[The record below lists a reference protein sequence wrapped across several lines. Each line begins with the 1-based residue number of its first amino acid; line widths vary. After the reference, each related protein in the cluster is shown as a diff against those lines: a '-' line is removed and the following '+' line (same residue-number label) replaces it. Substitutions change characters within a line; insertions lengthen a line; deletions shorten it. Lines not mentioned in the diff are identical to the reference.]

1 MTARRSCST
10 RSGTGTER
18 VTGTAPVRGWILPV
32 PHARSPA
39 RRWRSTSSIT
49 GAMLAGPATPQVGA
63 SACRRSRSRSACALC
78 SPTRSSGALPPT
90 GRAPWTSAER
100 GAEQASPAAAMSSWS
115 VTQRNG
121 HRRAPLAR
129 RRFLADDRCSPRKAL
144 ACIATETNM
153 RRPSVTPLTRGAPA
167 IAALAL
173 ALTAPAADAAL
184 PDGAK
189 APDINTL
196 ASLAGKEFKFSLAD
210 ALKKGPVVLYFYPAA
225 FTPVCTVEAHQ
236 FAEATA
242 KFKELGATVI
252 GVSHDPIE
260 KLDRF
265 SVSECRNKF
274 AVASDA
280 DGGIMKAY
288 DSVLPD
294 HPEYANRTSYVVAP
308 TGEIIYSYTAMKP
321 DQHVE
326 NTMAAV
332 RKWQEAHNKKT

>member
-1 MTARRSCST
+1 
-10 RSGTGTER
+10 
-18 VTGTAPVRGWILPV
+18 
-32 PHARSPA
+32 
-39 RRWRSTSSIT
+39 
-49 GAMLAGPATPQVGA
+49 
-63 SACRRSRSRSACALC
+63 
-78 SPTRSSGALPPT
+78 
-90 GRAPWTSAER
+90 
-100 GAEQASPAAAMSSWS
+100 
-115 VTQRNG
+115 
-121 HRRAPLAR
+121 
-129 RRFLADDRCSPRKAL
+129 
-144 ACIATETNM
+144 M
-153 RRPSVTPLTRGAPA
+153 RRPLV
-167 IAALAL
+167 AALITAL
-173 ALTAPAADAAL
+173 IAIPAYAAL

-189 APDINTL
+189 APDFSTD

-225 FTPVCTVEAHQ
+225 FTPGCTVEAHE

-242 KFKELGATVI
+242 KFKQLGATVI

-294 HPEYANRTSYVVAP
+294 HPEYANRTSYVIAP
-308 TGEIIYSYTAMKP
+308 TGQIIYSYTAMNP
-321 DQHVE
+321 DKHVE

-332 RKWQEAHNKKT
+332 KKWQDEHKKS